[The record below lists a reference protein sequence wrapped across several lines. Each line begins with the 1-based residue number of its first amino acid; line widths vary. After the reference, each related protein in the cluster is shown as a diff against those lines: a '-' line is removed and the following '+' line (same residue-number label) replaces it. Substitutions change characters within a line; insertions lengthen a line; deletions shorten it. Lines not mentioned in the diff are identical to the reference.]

1 MTKICVL
8 FLLPEHHK
16 FSDPESRLKAV
27 LCTQVPLNYANIG
40 SFSQE
45 TLKMLHVFPVQSFTD
60 MTEDESGQPF
70 CVHAPSWAH
79 WDRERTWCSSTKLEA
94 KAMGE
99 NALDW
104 ELGDQD
110 STSWPTSKLAAKP
123 CGKVRRNT
131 SICCD
136 FLPLIHDSFIHL
148 GLIHNLWSKE
158 MLKIYVRK
166 AIPKYVQTTAQ
177 LHSSHTLAK

>member
-79 WDRERTWCSSTKLEA
+79 WDRERTRCSSTKLEA

-110 STSWPTSKLAAKP
+110 STCWPTSKLAAKP
-123 CGKVRRNT
+123 CT
-131 SICCD
+131 SPTSLLVSRPWILGWIRD
-136 FLPLIHDSFIHL
+136 PSDPFWLYYAKISLKRDSKCFH
-148 GLIHNLWSKE
+148 S
-158 MLKIYVRK
+158 V
-166 AIPKYVQTTAQ
+166 AKYTHPT
-177 LHSSHTLAK
+177 